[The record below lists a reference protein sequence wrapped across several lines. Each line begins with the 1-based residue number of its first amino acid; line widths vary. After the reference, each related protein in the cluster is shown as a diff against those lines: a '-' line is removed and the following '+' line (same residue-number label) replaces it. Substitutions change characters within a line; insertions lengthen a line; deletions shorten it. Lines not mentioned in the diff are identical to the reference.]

1 MHYFLSHIDLNL
13 ASFISANGTNCSVRI
28 YARHDISASAN
39 HAARE
44 PRSAT
49 NIVCFAREQL
59 GFDPDPRQTEV
70 LESTA
75 KRGILNCTRQW
86 GKSTVAAIKALH
98 IAYSKPGSLVLV
110 ASPGERQSAEF
121 LKKTEALVLRLN
133 IKPRGDGKN
142 SCSLLLPNGSRII
155 GLPGTE
161 ATVRGFSSVALLLID
176 EAARVA
182 DSMYKAL
189 RPMLAVADGD
199 LWMMS
204 TPCGQQGFFYEIWQ
218 NSDPAWHRI
227 SVPATQCPRISKQF
241 LDEELKATGSI
252 SFRQEYL
259 CEFTENARRMFN
271 PDLLRAVLQDIEPLR
286 L

>member
-1 MHYFLSHIDLNL
+1 VN
-13 ASFISANGTNCSVRI
+13 I
-28 YARHDISASAN
+28 YGRHEIAIGG
-39 HAARE
+39 E
-44 PRSAT
+44 PAT
-49 NIVCFAREQL
+49 RPPKSTPGILHFAREQL
-59 GFDPDPRQTEV
+59 NFDPDPRQAEV
-70 LESTA
+70 LGSTA

-98 IAYSKPGSLVLV
+98 TAYSKPESLVLV

-121 LKKTEALVLRLN
+121 LRKTEELVLRLN

-142 SCSLLLPNGSRII
+142 SCSILLPNGSRIS

-161 ATVRGFSSVALLLID
+161 ATVRGFSSVSLLLID

-182 DSMYKAL
+182 DALYKAL

-204 TPCGQQGFFYEIWQ
+204 TPCGQQGFFYQTWQ
-218 NSDPAWHRI
+218 SGGPAWHRI
-227 SVPATQCPRISKQF
+227 SVPATQCPRISKHF
-241 LDEELKATGSI
+241 LDEELKTTGST

-259 CEFTENARRMFN
+259 CEFAANERQMFN
-271 PDLLRAVLQDIEPLR
+271 PDLLRAALGDIEPLH

>member
-1 MHYFLSHIDLNL
+1 M
-13 ASFISANGTNCSVRI
+13 
-28 YARHDISASAN
+28 
-39 HAARE
+39 
-44 PRSAT
+44 

-59 GFDPDPRQTEV
+59 NFDPDPRQAEV

-98 IAYSKPGSLVLV
+98 TAYSIPQSLSLV

-121 LKKTEALVLRLN
+121 LKKTEELVRRLG

-142 SCSLLLPNGSRII
+142 SCSLMLPNGSRMI

-161 ATVRGFSSVALLLID
+161 ATVRGFSSVSLLLID

-204 TPCGQQGFFYEIWQ
+204 TPCGKQGFFYETWQ
-218 NSDPAWHRI
+218 NGGPGWHRI
-227 SVPATQCPRISKQF
+227 SVPATECPRISKTF
-241 LDEELKATGSI
+241 LDEELKATGST
-252 SFRQEYL
+252 SFNQEYL
-259 CEFTENARRMFN
+259 CEFADDGRQMFN
-271 PDLLRAVLQDIEPLR
+271 HDQLYAMLGDIEPLH

>member
-1 MHYFLSHIDLNL
+1 VNNYDQRNIAVGVEL
-13 ASFISANGTNCSVRI
+13 AV
-28 YARHDISASAN
+28 
-39 HAARE
+39 RE
-44 PRSAT
+44 PRGPAG
-49 NIVCFAREQL
+49 ILPFAREQL
-59 GFDPDPRQTEV
+59 AFDPDPRQTEV
-70 LESTA
+70 LQSTA

-98 IAYSKPGSLVLV
+98 TAHSKPESLVLV

-121 LKKTEALVLRLN
+121 LKKTEQLLLRLH

-161 ATVRGFSSVALLLID
+161 ATVRGFSSVSLLLID
-176 EAARVA
+176 EASRVA
-182 DSMYKAL
+182 DSLYKAL

-204 TPCGQQGFFYEIWQ
+204 TPCGQQGFFYETWQ
-218 NSDPAWHRI
+218 SGGPAWHRI
-227 SVPATQCPRISKQF
+227 SVPAAQCPRISKQF
-241 LDEELKATGSI
+241 LEEELKATGST
-252 SFRQEYL
+252 SFNQEYM
-259 CEFTENARRMFN
+259 CEFAGNDRRMFN
-271 PDLLRAVLQDIEPLR
+271 PDLLRAALRDIEPLR

>member
-1 MHYFLSHIDLNL
+1 MRTYNESDVGVTAEPAAKEPQSPSGILS
-13 ASFISANGTNCSVRI
+13 
-28 YARHDISASAN
+28 
-39 HAARE
+39 
-44 PRSAT
+44 
-49 NIVCFAREQL
+49 FAREQL
-59 GFDPDPRQTEV
+59 NFAPDPRQTEV

-98 IAYSKPGSLVLV
+98 TAHSRPGSLVLV

-121 LKKTEALVLRLN
+121 LKKTEELVRRLK

-204 TPCGQQGFFYEIWQ
+204 TPCGQQGFFYETWQ
-218 NSDPAWHRI
+218 NGGQEWHRV
-227 SVPATQCPRISKQF
+227 SVPATQMPENFQTPLPGRRAKKPPGAPHSDRSIYANSPKTPAECSTPTCSAPPC
-241 LDEELKATGSI
+241 AT
-252 SFRQEYL
+252 
-259 CEFTENARRMFN
+259 
-271 PDLLRAVLQDIEPLR
+271 
-286 L
+286 

>member
-1 MHYFLSHIDLNL
+1 LNR
-13 ASFISANGTNCSVRI
+13 AISIPANGTSYSVNI
-28 YARHDISASAN
+28 YGRHDISISAEPAS
-39 HAARE
+39 RE
-44 PRSAT
+44 PQSPT
-49 NIVCFAREQL
+49 GIVYFARQQL
-59 GFDPDPRQTEV
+59 GFDPDPRQMEV

-98 IAYSKPGSLVLV
+98 TAHSKPGSLVLV

-121 LKKTEALVLRLN
+121 LKKTEELVVRLN

-182 DSMYKAL
+182 DAMYKAL
-189 RPMLAVADGD
+189 RPMLAVAEGD

-204 TPCGQQGFFYEIWQ
+204 TPCGQQGFFYETWQ
-218 NSDPAWHRI
+218 SGDPAWHRV
-227 SVPATQCPRISKQF
+227 SVPATQCPRISKHF
-241 LDEELKATGSI
+241 LDEELKATGST

-259 CEFTENARRMFN
+259 CEFAENSRRMFN
-271 PDLLRAVLQDIEPLR
+271 RDLLQAALRDIEPLR

>member
-1 MHYFLSHIDLNL
+1 MLLFSYPYRFKPRYFHPT
-13 ASFISANGTNCSVRI
+13 NGNHCSVNNFDQP
-28 YARHDISASAN
+28 DIAVGAEL
-39 HAARE
+39 AVRE
-44 PRSAT
+44 PQSPSG
-49 NIVCFAREQL
+49 IVSFAREQL
-59 GFDPDPRQTEV
+59 NFDPDPRQIEV

-98 IAYSKPGSLVLV
+98 TAYSRPGSLVLV

-121 LKKTEALVLRLN
+121 LKKTEQLVLRLN

-204 TPCGQQGFFYEIWQ
+204 TPCGQQGFFYETWQ
-218 NSDPAWHRI
+218 NGGQEWHRVT
-227 SVPATQCPRISKQF
+227 VPAIECPRISKHF
-241 LDEELKATGSI
+241 LDEELKATGST

-271 PDLLRAVLQDIEPLR
+271 PDLLRAALRDIEPLR

>member
-1 MHYFLSHIDLNL
+1 VNNYDQRNI
-13 ASFISANGTNCSVRI
+13 AVGAEPGV
-28 YARHDISASAN
+28 
-39 HAARE
+39 RE
-44 PRSAT
+44 PRSPLG
-49 NIVCFAREQL
+49 ILPFAREL
-59 GFDPDPRQTEV
+59 LAFNPDPRQTEV
-70 LESTA
+70 LQSTA

-98 IAYSKPGSLVLV
+98 TAHSKPESLVLV

-121 LKKTEALVLRLN
+121 LKKTEQLILRLN

-161 ATVRGFSSVALLLID
+161 ATVRGFSSVSLLLID
-176 EAARVA
+176 EASRVA
-182 DSMYKAL
+182 DSLYKAL

-204 TPCGQQGFFYEIWQ
+204 TPCGQQGFFFETWQ
-218 NSDPAWHRI
+218 SGGPAWHRI

-241 LDEELKATGSI
+241 LEEELKATGST
-252 SFRQEYL
+252 SFNQEYM
-259 CEFTENARRMFN
+259 CEFAGNDRRMFN
-271 PDLLRAVLQDIEPLR
+271 RDLLRAALRAIEPLR

>member
-1 MHYFLSHIDLNL
+1 VS
-13 ASFISANGTNCSVRI
+13 
-28 YARHDISASAN
+28 
-39 HAARE
+39 
-44 PRSAT
+44 
-49 NIVCFAREQL
+49 FARDQL
-59 GFDPDPRQTEV
+59 GFAADPRQAEV
-70 LESTA
+70 LQSTA

-98 IAYSKPGSLVLV
+98 TAHSKPESLVLV

-121 LKKTEALVLRLN
+121 LKKTEELVLRLN

-142 SCSLLLPNGSRII
+142 SCSLMLPNGSRII

-161 ATVRGFSSVALLLID
+161 ATVRGFSSVSLLLID

-182 DSMYKAL
+182 DAMYKAL

-204 TPCGQQGFFYEIWQ
+204 TPCGKQGFFYEAWQ
-218 NSDPAWHRI
+218 SGGPAWHRI
-227 SVPATQCPRISKQF
+227 SVPATQCPRISKTF
-241 LDEELKATGSI
+241 LDEELKATGST

-259 CEFTENARRMFN
+259 CEFADNSRQMFN
-271 PDLLRAVLQDIEPLR
+271 RDLINAMLGDIEPLR